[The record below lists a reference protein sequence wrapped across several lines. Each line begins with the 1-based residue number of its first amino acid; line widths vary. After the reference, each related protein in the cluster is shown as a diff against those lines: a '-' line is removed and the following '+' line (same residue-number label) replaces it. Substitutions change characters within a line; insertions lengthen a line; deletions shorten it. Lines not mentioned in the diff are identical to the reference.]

1 MPALLTRL
9 GLVVHPTRNL
19 EPALG
24 TLREW
29 AAAHGAEVTQIETV
43 PGERRVAPLGEA
55 SDADVIVAV
64 GGDGTVLA
72 ALRVAAGA
80 GRPVLGVACGSL
92 GALAAVAPDR
102 ITEAMD
108 RIAGGDCD
116 TVALPALEVT
126 PSTGDVLRALND
138 LVIVRAGAG
147 QVRVE
152 AWLDGALYAR
162 WAGDGLILAT
172 ALGSSAYTLAAGGPL
187 LAPPATG
194 TVLTALASHGGCIP
208 SLVAPEG
215 ARWRIDVAPGYSGAR
230 VELDG
235 HATSL
240 GATTFEATL
249 VDSGARVLRLG
260 HEERFVTALRRR
272 GIIADSPRMI
282 AEDRRRVSSSRT

>member
-1 MPALLTRL
+1 MRPYGVRWRPRLTRPVDGPMRPSWAEAGTASAKSAVRTNAARGRGVMAADGSLPPSPMPASLTRL
-9 GLVVHPTRNL
+9 GLVVHPTRDL

-29 AAAHGAEVTQIETV
+29 ATGHGAEVTQIETV
-43 PGERRVAPLGEA
+43 PGERRIAPLGEA
-55 SDADVIVAV
+55 SDADAIVAV

-72 ALRVAAGA
+72 ALRVAADA

-102 ITEAMD
+102 ITDAMD

-208 SLVAPEG
+208 SL
-215 ARWRIDVAPGYSGAR
+215 
-230 VELDG
+230 
-235 HATSL
+235 
-240 GATTFEATL
+240 
-249 VDSGARVLRLG
+249 
-260 HEERFVTALRRR
+260 
-272 GIIADSPRMI
+272 
-282 AEDRRRVSSSRT
+282 